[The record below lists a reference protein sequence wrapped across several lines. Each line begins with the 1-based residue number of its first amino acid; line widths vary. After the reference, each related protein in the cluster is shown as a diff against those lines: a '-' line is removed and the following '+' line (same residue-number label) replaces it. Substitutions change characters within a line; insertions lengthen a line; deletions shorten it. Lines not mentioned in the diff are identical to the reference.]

1 MYCGSMPAA
10 FARSPEL
17 HASPSRRRTSRTSRT
32 ATSAQF
38 AIAAVAALGLL
49 GFGGVFLARKFAV
62 PVEATVER
70 MREFMSDAAHELR
83 TPVAVLRTESEVA
96 LARARDGV
104 QDHAAFQRIA
114 GDAARLAAVVD
125 DLFTLARAES
135 GELAIEHLSLFLDDL
150 VSDAVSS
157 FATVA
162 TQRGVVLALG
172 DFDEAPVM
180 GSALLLRRLVGIL
193 LDNAIKYS
201 GRGTRTVVSI
211 SATATAV
218 AVTVAD
224 TGAGIS
230 AAALPRICDRFF
242 RGDDARAAA
251 PGAGLGLAIAV
262 RIAELHHGTLVIESD
277 VGRGTIARFSMPRR
291 LGIRSDLSAEP
302 ATM

>member
-1 MYCGSMPAA
+1 MPAA

-32 ATSAQF
+32 ATSSSSRSSRSRRWPLSAYSDS
-38 AIAAVAALGLL
+38 
-49 GFGGVFLARKFAV
+49 GGCFWRESSPYRSRPPSSACASSCPTPLTSCGRRWRSSAPSRKS
-62 PVEATVER
+62 PSR
-70 MREFMSDAAHELR
+70 
-83 TPVAVLRTESEVA
+83 A
-96 LARARDGV
+96 LAT
-104 QDHAAFQRIA
+104 AFQRIA

-180 GSALLLRRLVGIL
+180 GSELLLRRLVGIL